1 MSTRILSEPWFPQI
15 TQNEEVIIKNGKIAT
30 GLHANWQISQNT
42 ARFQSNIR
50 PLTNVHLSIIVAVI
64 RKIRNNL
71 F

>member
-1 MSTRILSEPWFPQI
+1 ME
-15 TQNEEVIIKNGKIAT
+15 A

-42 ARFQSNIR
+42 ARFWSNMRTLI
-50 PLTNVHLSIIVAVI
+50 NVHLSIIVADI

>member
-1 MSTRILSEPWFPQI
+1 
-15 TQNEEVIIKNGKIAT
+15 VIIKNGKIAAE
-30 GLHANWQISQNT
+30 LHAIWQVSQNT